1 MHGKMV
7 ALIQLV
13 IAPIPLAKENQ
24 NAVGSGD

>member
-1 MHGKMV
+1 VEMHGKMA

-24 NAVGSGD
+24 NAVG